1 MIQLPETGYLRASD
15 ILGNPASTPPKPAII
30 PVSKSTLWA
39 WVKEGRFPPPV
50 KLGPRCTA
58 WRVEDVRS
66 FIEQDR
72 NQGKEAA

>member
-1 MIQLPETGYLRASD
+1 
-15 ILGNPASTPPKPAII
+15 
-30 PVSKSTLWA
+30 
-39 WVKEGRFPPPV
+39 V

-58 WRVEDVRS
+58 WRVEDVRA